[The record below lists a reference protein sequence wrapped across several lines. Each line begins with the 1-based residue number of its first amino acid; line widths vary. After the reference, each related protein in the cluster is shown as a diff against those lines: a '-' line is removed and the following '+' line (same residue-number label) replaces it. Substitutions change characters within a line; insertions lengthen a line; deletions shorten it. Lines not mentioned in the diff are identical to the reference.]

1 MELKENEIIQHKG
14 PLDPL
19 RKYGGKTNIPVFE
32 NTNDLHEA
40 VGFAHRSHMPNFDVF
55 SVEDLEPFT
64 RRCMPPYRQG
74 FYQIGLLTFTGDS
87 KFSLNT
93 DWLELEGHPL
103 WFAVPGQ
110 IISWV
115 RDERI
120 RGYYVMFR
128 KEFLME
134 SFSDLTQ
141 DFPFLKMA
149 ENSVMMLRKEEHESL
164 AYDIERMHSVFKS
177 PHPYQEKMLEGMLG
191 SLLYFCKAIYERQKT
206 TRNHLSRAQIITEQF
221 EALVDKMYIDTKN
234 VGDYAEEL
242 NITPNHLTTTVKR
255 LTGKSAKDIIHERL
269 LVESK
274 SMLKYSGLDIA
285 EISYRLNF
293 QEPTHFTRFFK
304 KLSGTTPK
312 EFRKS

>member
-1 MELKENEIIQHKG
+1 MGFKENDTIQHKSPSSPKEKFG
-14 PLDPL
+14 T
-19 RKYGGKTNIPVFE
+19 KTNIPVFE

-40 VGFAHRSHMPNFDVF
+40 VGFAHRSHMPNFDIF

-74 FYQIGLLTFTGDS
+74 FYQIGLLNFIGDT

-93 DWLELEGHPL
+93 DWLDLEGHPL

-134 SFSDLTQ
+134 SFSDMTQ
-141 DFPFLKMA
+141 AFPFLKMS
-149 ENSVMMLRKEEHESL
+149 ENSVMMLSKEEHDSL
-164 AYDIERMHSVFKS
+164 TYDVERMHSVFKS

-206 TRNHLSRAQIITEQF
+206 TQNHLSRAQIIANQF

-242 NITPNHLTTTVKR
+242 NITPNHLTTILKR

-269 LVESK
+269 LMESK
-274 SMLKYSGLDIA
+274 SMLKYSGLDIS

-293 QEPTHFTRFFK
+293 LEPTHFTRFFK
-304 KLSGTTPK
+304 KLSGTTPN